1 MKSFKIALAQF
12 SPHIGNLEANAQKM
26 LEQANEA
33 KKQNADLIIFPEL
46 SSIGYPAEDLLLR
59 PSLTKRTQ
67 QVFEQLKT
75 VKDIVMVFGFVN
87 QTEDGQ
93 RYNAAAVMKDGQV
106 LGVYNKQN
114 LPNYSVF
121 DEKRYFTEGH
131 QHLVFE
137 YLGHKFGVLI
147 CEDVWSLSTVQQ
159 LAQLNVET
167 ALVLNASPYE
177 VGKPQHRVETMSAL
191 AKQMNLNLV
200 YANQVGGQDDLIF
213 DGTSFVIAKNGSI
226 VLQAESFK
234 ESLYFAEY
242 EAEQQAFKANALPP
256 ALDTMAE
263 IYQSLVMAT
272 RDYVQRSGFPGVIL
286 GLSGGIDSALTLA
299 IAADAIGA
307 DKVQA
312 VMMPYTYT
320 AQISVEDAAEQAK
333 SMGVT
338 FGIAEINPIVNSFMQ
353 TLYPFFGNSPADAT
367 EENLQARA
375 RGTLLMGLSNKFGNL
390 VLSTGNKSELAV
402 GYCTLYGDMVGGFAV
417 LKDVYKT
424 IVFELAKYRNSISD
438 KPVIPERVITR
449 PPSAELRPDQKDQD
463 SLPPYDVLDP
473 ILYAY
478 IEEDMS
484 QDDIIGKGFDAEVV
498 AKVIRLVDF
507 NEYKRRQGAIGPRI
521 SSRAFSRERR
531 YPIMN
536 GWKAGVKALSP
547 IKKPKHV
554 FGLFYIDIFKSI
566 FYAQKKRPS

>member
-12 SPHIGNLEANAQKM
+12 SPHIGNIESNVQKM
-26 LEQANEA
+26 IEQVNIA
-33 KKQNADLIIFPEL
+33 KQKNADIIVFPEL
-46 SSIGYPAEDLLLR
+46 STIGYPAEDLLLR
-59 PSLTKRTQ
+59 PSLIKRTQ
-67 QVFEQLKT
+67 HAFEALSE
-75 VKDIVMVFGFVN
+75 VKDIVVVFGFVN
-87 QTEDGQ
+87 QTADGQ
-93 RYNAAAVMKDGQV
+93 RHNAAAVMKDSQV
-106 LGVYNKQN
+106 LGIYNKQN

-147 CEDVWSLSTVQQ
+147 CEDVWSLTTVQQ

-167 ALVLNASPYE
+167 ILVLNASPYE

-191 AKQMNLNLV
+191 TSQMNINLV
-200 YANQVGGQDDLIF
+200 YVNQVGGQDDIIF
-213 DGTSFVIAKNGSI
+213 DGTSFVLNKNGKTA
-226 VLQAESFK
+226 LKAPSFQ
-234 ESLYFAEY
+234 EDVYVVDY
-242 EAEQQAFKANALPP
+242 DAEQKQYTPAEIAANPE
-256 ALDTMAE
+256 TIAE

-272 RDYVQRSGFPGVIL
+272 RDYVTRSGFPGVIL

-299 IAADAIGA
+299 IAVDAIGA

-320 AQISVEDAAEQAK
+320 AQISVEDAAAQAK
-333 SMGVT
+333 TMGIT

-353 TLYPFFGNSPADAT
+353 TLHPFFGNSPADTT

-390 VLSTGNKSELAV
+390 VLTTSNKSEVAV
-402 GYCTLYGDMVGGFAV
+402 GYSTLYGDMVGGFAV

-424 IVFELAKYRNSISD
+424 IVFELAKYRNTLSET
-438 KPVIPERVITR
+438 PVIPERVITR

-463 SLPPYDVLDP
+463 SLPAYDILDA

-478 IEEDMS
+478 IEEDQS
-484 QDDIIGKGFDAEVV
+484 QDEILEKFTAQGVDAELVK
-498 AKVIRLVDF
+498 KVIRLVDF
-507 NEYKRRQGAIGPRI
+507 NEYKRRQGPIGPRI
-521 SSRAFSRERR
+521 SSRSFGRERR
-531 YPIMN
+531 YPIVN
-536 GWKAGVKALSP
+536 GWKPG
-547 IKKPKHV
+547 I
-554 FGLFYIDIFKSI
+554 
-566 FYAQKKRPS
+566 

>member
-93 RYNAAAVMKDGQV
+93 RHNAAAVMKDGQV

-213 DGTSFVIAKNGSI
+213 DGTSFVIAKNGSV

-463 SLPPYDVLDP
+463 SLPPYDVLDA

-484 QDDIIGKGFDAEVV
+484 QDDIIAKGFDAEVV

-536 GWKAGVKALSP
+536 GWKAG
-547 IKKPKHV
+547 I
-554 FGLFYIDIFKSI
+554 
-566 FYAQKKRPS
+566 

>member
-12 SPHIGNLEANAQKM
+12 SPHIGNIEANAEKM
-26 LEQANEA
+26 QQLANEA
-33 KKQNADLIIFPEL
+33 KAQKSDLIIFPEL
-46 SSIGYPAEDLLLR
+46 ATIGYPAEDLLLR
-59 PSLTKRTQ
+59 PSLSKRTQ
-67 QVFEQLKT
+67 LAFEQLSQ

-93 RYNAAAVMKDGQV
+93 RYNSAAVMKDGKI
-106 LGVYNKQN
+106 LGIYNKQN
-114 LPNYSVF
+114 LPNYGVF
-121 DEKRYFTEGH
+121 DEKRYFNEGH

-147 CEDVWSLSTVQQ
+147 CEDIWSLNTVQQ

-213 DGTSFVIAKNGSI
+213 DGTSFVINKDGA
-226 VLQAESFK
+226 VAVQAPSFK
-234 ESLYFAEY
+234 ETLLYSDY
-242 EAEQQAFKANALPP
+242 IPEQQSYQVTESSPP
-256 ALDTMAE
+256 LETMAE
-263 IYQSLVMAT
+263 IYQALVMAT
-272 RDYVQRSGFPGVIL
+272 RDYVHRSGFSGVIL

-299 IAADAIGA
+299 IAVDAIGA

-320 AQISVEDAAEQAK
+320 SQISVEDAAAQAK
-333 SMGVT
+333 NMGIT
-338 FGIAEINPIVNSFMQ
+338 FGMAEINPIVNSFMQ
-353 TLYPFFGNSPADAT
+353 TLYPFFGNAPVDAT
-367 EENLQARA
+367 EENLQART

-390 VLSTGNKSELAV
+390 VLSTGNKSELSV

-424 IVFELAKYRNSISD
+424 IVFELAKYRNSISET
-438 KPVIPERVITR
+438 PVIPERVITR
-449 PPSAELRPDQKDQD
+449 PPSAELRPDQTDQD
-463 SLPPYDVLDP
+463 SLPAYDVLDA

-484 QDDIIGKGFDAEVV
+484 QDDIIAKGFDADVV
-498 AKVIRLVDF
+498 KKVIRLVDF
-507 NEYKRRQGAIGPRI
+507 NEYKRRQGSIGPRI

-531 YPIMN
+531 YPIIN
-536 GWKAGVKALSP
+536 GWKAGL
-547 IKKPKHV
+547 
-554 FGLFYIDIFKSI
+554 
-566 FYAQKKRPS
+566 

>member
-12 SPHIGNLEANAQKM
+12 SPHIGNLEANALKM
-26 LEQANEA
+26 VEQANEA

-137 YLGHKFGVLI
+137 YLEHKFGVLI

-177 VGKPQHRVETMSAL
+177 VGKPQHRIETMSAL

-200 YANQVGGQDDLIF
+200 YVNQVGGQDDLIF
-213 DGTSFVIAKNGSI
+213 DGTSFVIAKDGSI
-226 VLQAESFK
+226 TLQAESFK
-234 ESLYFAEY
+234 EALYFAEY
-242 EAEQQAFKANALPP
+242 EAEQQAFKVNALPP

-272 RDYVQRSGFPGVIL
+272 RDYVQRTGFPGVIL

-463 SLPPYDVLDP
+463 SLPPYDVLDA

-478 IEEDMS
+478 LEEDTS
-484 QDDIIGKGFDAEVV
+484 QDDIIAKGFDAEVV

-531 YPIMN
+531 YPIVN
-536 GWKAGVKALSP
+536 GWKAGV
-547 IKKPKHV
+547 
-554 FGLFYIDIFKSI
+554 
-566 FYAQKKRPS
+566 

>member
-12 SPHIGNLEANAQKM
+12 SPHIGNIDSNAQRM
-26 LEQANEA
+26 VEQANEA

-46 SSIGYPAEDLLLR
+46 SVIGYPAEDLLLR
-59 PSLTKRTQ
+59 PNLNKRMQ
-67 QVFEQLKT
+67 KAFQQLKE
-75 VKDIVMVFGFVN
+75 VKDIVMVFGFVH
-87 QTEDGQ
+87 QTEEGH
-93 RYNAAAVMKDGQV
+93 RYNSAAVMKDGVV
-106 LGVYNKQN
+106 LGIYNKHN

-121 DEKRYFTEGH
+121 DEKRYFSPGH

-147 CEDVWSLSTVQQ
+147 CEDIWSINTVKQLS
-159 LAQLNVET
+159 QLNVET
-167 ALVLNASPYE
+167 ILVLNASPYE
-177 VGKPQHRVETMSAL
+177 VGKPQHRVQTLTELS
-191 AKQMNLNLV
+191 KQLNVHLV
-200 YANQVGGQDDLIF
+200 YLNQVGGQDDLIF
-213 DGTSFVIAKNGSI
+213 DGSSFIINHDGEVA
-226 VLQAESFK
+226 LQAPSFK
-234 ESLYFAEY
+234 EELYYSEFD
-242 EAEQQAFKANALPP
+242 AEQKRYKKTAPTP
-256 ALDTMAE
+256 ALDTIAE
-263 IYQSLVMAT
+263 IYQGLVMAT
-272 RDYVQRSGFPGVIL
+272 RDYIQRSGFSGVIL

-320 AQISVEDAAEQAK
+320 SQISVEDATEQARR
-333 SMGVT
+333 MGVT
-338 FGIAEINPIVNSFMQ
+338 FGIAEIHPIVNSFMQ
-353 TLYPFFGNSPADAT
+353 TLYPFFGNAPADAT

-424 IVFELAKYRNSISD
+424 IVFELAKYRNSLSD
-438 KPVIPERVITR
+438 TPVIPERVITR

-463 SLPPYDVLDP
+463 SLPAYDILDA

-478 IEEDMS
+478 IEEDQS
-484 QDDIIGKGFDAEVV
+484 QSDIIAKGFDKEVV
-498 AKVIRLVDF
+498 EKVIRLVDR

-531 YPIMN
+531 YPIVN
-536 GWKAGVKALSP
+536 GW
-547 IKKPKHV
+547 
-554 FGLFYIDIFKSI
+554 
-566 FYAQKKRPS
+566 RPDD

>member
-338 FGIAEINPIVNSFMQ
+338 FGIAEINPIVNSIMQ

-463 SLPPYDVLDP
+463 SLPPYDVLDA

-484 QDDIIGKGFDAEVV
+484 QDDIIAKGFDAEVV

-536 GWKAGVKALSP
+536 GWKAGV
-547 IKKPKHV
+547 
-554 FGLFYIDIFKSI
+554 
-566 FYAQKKRPS
+566 

>member
-137 YLGHKFGVLI
+137 YMGHKFGVLI

-213 DGTSFVIAKNGSI
+213 DGTSFVIAKNGSV

-463 SLPPYDVLDP
+463 SLPPYDVLDA

-484 QDDIIGKGFDAEVV
+484 QDDIIAKGFDAEVV

-536 GWKAGVKALSP
+536 GWKAGV
-547 IKKPKHV
+547 
-554 FGLFYIDIFKSI
+554 
-566 FYAQKKRPS
+566 

>member
-12 SPHIGNLEANAQKM
+12 SPHIGNLEANAKKM

-33 KKQNADLIIFPEL
+33 KKQKADLIIFPEL

-213 DGTSFVIAKNGSI
+213 DGTSFVIAKNGSV

-463 SLPPYDVLDP
+463 SLPPYDVLDA

-484 QDDIIGKGFDAEVV
+484 QDDIIAKGFDAEVV

-536 GWKAGVKALSP
+536 GWKAGL
-547 IKKPKHV
+547 
-554 FGLFYIDIFKSI
+554 
-566 FYAQKKRPS
+566 

>member
-12 SPHIGNLEANAQKM
+12 SPHIGNLEANALKM
-26 LEQANEA
+26 VEQANEA

-93 RYNAAAVMKDGQV
+93 RYNAAAVIKDGQV

-137 YLGHKFGVLI
+137 YLEHKFGVLI

-177 VGKPQHRVETMSAL
+177 VGKPQHRIETMSAL

-200 YANQVGGQDDLIF
+200 YVNQVGGQDDLIF
-213 DGTSFVIAKNGSI
+213 DGTSFVIAKDGSI
-226 VLQAESFK
+226 TLQAESFK
-234 ESLYFAEY
+234 EALYFAEY
-242 EAEQQAFKANALPP
+242 EAEQQAFKVNALPP

-463 SLPPYDVLDP
+463 SLPPYDVLDA

-478 IEEDMS
+478 IEEDTS
-484 QDDIIGKGFDAEVV
+484 QDDIIAKGFDAEVV

-507 NEYKRRQGAIGPRI
+507 NEYKRSQGAIGPRI

-531 YPIMN
+531 YPIVN
-536 GWKAGVKALSP
+536 GWKAGV
-547 IKKPKHV
+547 
-554 FGLFYIDIFKSI
+554 
-566 FYAQKKRPS
+566 

>member
-213 DGTSFVIAKNGSI
+213 DGTSFVIAKNGSV

-463 SLPPYDVLDP
+463 SLPPYDVLDA

-484 QDDIIGKGFDAEVV
+484 QDDIIAKGFDAEVV

-536 GWKAGVKALSP
+536 GWKAGL
-547 IKKPKHV
+547 
-554 FGLFYIDIFKSI
+554 
-566 FYAQKKRPS
+566 

>member
-93 RYNAAAVMKDGQV
+93 RHNAAAVMKDGQV

-200 YANQVGGQDDLIF
+200 YANQVGGQDDLTF
-213 DGTSFVIAKNGSI
+213 DGTSFVIAKNGSV

-402 GYCTLYGDMVGGFAV
+402 GYCTLYGDMVGGFAI

-463 SLPPYDVLDP
+463 SLPPYDVLDA

-484 QDDIIGKGFDAEVV
+484 QDDIIAKGFDAEVV

-531 YPIMN
+531 YPIIN
-536 GWKAGVKALSP
+536 GWKAGV
-547 IKKPKHV
+547 
-554 FGLFYIDIFKSI
+554 
-566 FYAQKKRPS
+566 

>member
-87 QTEDGQ
+87 QSEDGQ

-213 DGTSFVIAKNGSI
+213 DGTSFVIAKDGSI

-424 IVFELAKYRNSISD
+424 IVFELAKYRNSISE

-463 SLPPYDVLDP
+463 SLPPYDVLDA

-484 QDDIIGKGFDAEVV
+484 QEDIIAKGFDAEVV

-536 GWKAGVKALSP
+536 GWKAGV
-547 IKKPKHV
+547 
-554 FGLFYIDIFKSI
+554 
-566 FYAQKKRPS
+566 

>member
-213 DGTSFVIAKNGSI
+213 DGTSFVIAKNGS
-226 VLQAESFK
+226 VVRQAESFK

-463 SLPPYDVLDP
+463 SLPPYDVLDA

-484 QDDIIGKGFDAEVV
+484 QDDIIAKGFDAEVV

-536 GWKAGVKALSP
+536 GWKAGV
-547 IKKPKHV
+547 
-554 FGLFYIDIFKSI
+554 
-566 FYAQKKRPS
+566 

>member
-12 SPHIGNLEANAQKM
+12 SPHIGNIEANTQKM
-26 LEQANEA
+26 LEQINEA
-33 KKQNADLIIFPEL
+33 KKQKADLILFPEL
-46 SSIGYPAEDLLLR
+46 STVGYPAEDLLLR
-59 PSLTKRTQ
+59 PSLAKRTQ
-67 QVFEQLKT
+67 KAFELLSQ

-87 QTEDGQ
+87 QSEEGH
-93 RYNAAAVMKDGQV
+93 RYNSAAVMKDGQV

-121 DEKRYFTEGH
+121 DEKRYFSEGH

-147 CEDVWSLSTVQQ
+147 CEDIWSLSTVHQ
-159 LAQLNVET
+159 LSQLNVET

-177 VGKPQHRVETMSAL
+177 VGKPQHRVTTMSQL
-191 AKQMNLNLV
+191 AKQLNINLV
-200 YANQVGGQDDLIF
+200 YTNQIGGQDDLIF
-213 DGTSFVIAKNGSI
+213 DGTSFVINKDGNIA
-226 VLQAESFK
+226 LQAASFK
-234 ESLYFAEY
+234 EDLYYAEY
-242 EAEQQAFKANALPP
+242 EAEQKAYKVGTVTP
-256 ALDTMAE
+256 ALDTLAE
-263 IYQSLVMAT
+263 IYQGLVLAT

-299 IAADAIGA
+299 IAVDAIGA

-320 AQISVEDAAEQAK
+320 AQISVEDAAAQAK
-333 SMGVT
+333 NMGVT

-390 VLSTGNKSELAV
+390 VLSTGNKSELSV
-402 GYCTLYGDMVGGFAV
+402 GYCTLYGDMVGGYAV

-424 IVFELAKYRNSISD
+424 IVFELAKYRNSISET
-438 KPVIPERVITR
+438 PVIPERVITR

-463 SLPPYDVLDP
+463 SLPAYEVLDA
-473 ILYAY
+473 ILYSY

-484 QDDIIGKGFDAEVV
+484 QDDIIAKGFDKAVV
-498 AKVIRLVDF
+498 EKVIRLVDR

-521 SSRAFSRERR
+521 SSRAFTRERR

-536 GWKAGVKALSP
+536 GWAPGV
-547 IKKPKHV
+547 
-554 FGLFYIDIFKSI
+554 
-566 FYAQKKRPS
+566 

>member
-12 SPHIGNLEANAQKM
+12 SPHIGNIEANTQKM
-26 LEQANEA
+26 LEQINEA
-33 KKQNADLIIFPEL
+33 KKQKADLILFPEL
-46 SSIGYPAEDLLLR
+46 STVGYPAEDLLLR
-59 PSLTKRTQ
+59 PSLAKRTQ
-67 QVFEQLKT
+67 KAFELLSQ

-87 QTEDGQ
+87 QSEEGH
-93 RYNAAAVMKDGQV
+93 RYNSAAVMKDGQV

-121 DEKRYFTEGH
+121 DEKRYFSEGH

-147 CEDVWSLSTVQQ
+147 CEDIWSLSTVHQ
-159 LAQLNVET
+159 LSQLNVET

-177 VGKPQHRVETMSAL
+177 VGKPQHRVTTMSQL
-191 AKQMNLNLV
+191 AKQLNINLV
-200 YANQVGGQDDLIF
+200 YTNQIGGQDDLIF
-213 DGTSFVIAKNGSI
+213 DGTSFVINKDGNIA
-226 VLQAESFK
+226 LQAASFK
-234 ESLYFAEY
+234 EDLYYAEY
-242 EAEQQAFKANALPP
+242 EAEQKAYKVGTVTP
-256 ALDTMAE
+256 ALDTLAE
-263 IYQSLVMAT
+263 IYQGLVLAT

-299 IAADAIGA
+299 IAVDAIGA

-320 AQISVEDAAEQAK
+320 AQISVEDAAAQAK
-333 SMGVT
+333 NMGVT

-353 TLYPFFGNSPADAT
+353 TLYPFFGNIPADAT

-390 VLSTGNKSELAV
+390 VLSTGNKSELSV
-402 GYCTLYGDMVGGFAV
+402 GYCTLYGDMVGGYAV

-424 IVFELAKYRNSISD
+424 IVFELAKYRNSISET
-438 KPVIPERVITR
+438 PVIPERVITR

-463 SLPPYDVLDP
+463 SLPAYEVLDA
-473 ILYAY
+473 ILYSY

-484 QDDIIGKGFDAEVV
+484 QDDIIAKGFDKAVV
-498 AKVIRLVDF
+498 EKVIRLVDR

-521 SSRAFSRERR
+521 SSRAFTRERR

-536 GWKAGVKALSP
+536 GWTPGV
-547 IKKPKHV
+547 
-554 FGLFYIDIFKSI
+554 
-566 FYAQKKRPS
+566 

>member
-26 LEQANEA
+26 LEQTNEA

-213 DGTSFVIAKNGSI
+213 DGTSFVIAKNGSV

-299 IAADAIGA
+299 IAADAIGS

-463 SLPPYDVLDP
+463 SLPPYDVLDA

-484 QDDIIGKGFDAEVV
+484 QDDIIAKGFDAEVV
-498 AKVIRLVDF
+498 KKVIRLVDF

-536 GWKAGVKALSP
+536 GWKAGV
-547 IKKPKHV
+547 
-554 FGLFYIDIFKSI
+554 
-566 FYAQKKRPS
+566 

>member
-213 DGTSFVIAKNGSI
+213 DGTSFVIAKNGSV

-242 EAEQQAFKANALPP
+242 EAEKQAFKANALPP

-463 SLPPYDVLDP
+463 SLPPYDVLDA

-484 QDDIIGKGFDAEVV
+484 QDYIIAKGFDAEVV

-536 GWKAGVKALSP
+536 GWKAGL
-547 IKKPKHV
+547 
-554 FGLFYIDIFKSI
+554 
-566 FYAQKKRPS
+566 

>member
-1 MKSFKIALAQF
+1 MKNFKIALAQF
-12 SPHIGNLEANAQKM
+12 SPHIGNIDANTQKM
-26 LEQANEA
+26 IEQINAA
-33 KKQNADLIIFPEL
+33 KLQQADLIVFPEL
-46 SSIGYPAEDLLLR
+46 STLGYPADDLLLR
-59 PSLTKRTQ
+59 PNLQKRTQ
-67 QVFEQLKT
+67 KAFAQLSEI
-75 VKDIVMVFGFVN
+75 KDIVIVFGFVH

-93 RYNAAAVMKDGQV
+93 RYNSAAVMKDGQI
-106 LGVYNKQN
+106 LGIYNKQN

-121 DEKRYFTEGH
+121 DEKRYFQTSH

-147 CEDVWSLSTVQQ
+147 CEDVWSLNTVHQ
-159 LAQLNVET
+159 LSQLNVDT
-167 ALVLNASPYE
+167 ILVLNASPYE
-177 VGKPQHRVETMSAL
+177 VGKPQHRVATMRKL
-191 AKQMNLNLV
+191 AKQLNINLA
-200 YANQVGGQDDLIF
+200 YINQVGGQDDLIF
-213 DGTSFVIAKNGSI
+213 DGTSFVINQDGEVA
-226 VLQAESFK
+226 LQAPSFQ
-234 ESLYFAEY
+234 EELYYTEY
-242 EAEQQAFKANALPP
+242 LAEQKTFKVVESTP

-263 IYQSLVMAT
+263 IYQGLVLAT

-299 IAADAIGA
+299 IAVDAIGA

-320 AQISVEDAAEQAK
+320 APMSVEDAAAQAK

-338 FGIAEINPIVNSFMQ
+338 FGIAEIHPIVNSFMQ
-353 TLYPFFGNSPADAT
+353 TLYPFFGNSPADTT
-367 EENLQARA
+367 EENLQART

-390 VLSTGNKSELAV
+390 VLATGNKSEISV
-402 GYCTLYGDMVGGFAV
+402 GYCTLYGDMVGGYSV

-424 IVFELAKYRNSISD
+424 IVFELAKYRNSISET
-438 KPVIPERVITR
+438 PVIPERVITR

-463 SLPPYDVLDP
+463 SLPPYDILDA

-484 QDDIIGKGFDAEVV
+484 QDDIIAKGFEKEVV
-498 AKVIRLVDF
+498 EKIIRLVDQ

-531 YPIMN
+531 YPIVN
-536 GWKAGVKALSP
+536 GWTPGV
-547 IKKPKHV
+547 
-554 FGLFYIDIFKSI
+554 
-566 FYAQKKRPS
+566 

>member
-12 SPHIGNLEANAQKM
+12 SPHIGNIEANAQKM
-26 LEQANEA
+26 IEQANQA
-33 KKQNADLIIFPEL
+33 KKQNADLIVFPEL
-46 SSIGYPAEDLLLR
+46 SLIGYPAEDLLIR
-59 PSLTKRTQ
+59 PSLAKRTQ
-67 QVFEQLKT
+67 KGFEQLSQ

-87 QTEDGQ
+87 QTEDGE
-93 RYNAAAVMKDGQV
+93 RYNAAVVMKDGQV
-106 LGVYNKQN
+106 LGIYNKQN
-114 LPNYSVF
+114 LPHYGIF
-121 DEKRYFTEGH
+121 DEKRYFNEGH

-147 CEDVWSLSTVQQ
+147 CEDVWSLNTVHQ
-159 LAQLNVET
+159 LSQLNVDT
-167 ALVLNASPYE
+167 ILVLNASPYE
-177 VGKPQHRVETMSAL
+177 VGKPQHRIATMRKL
-191 AKQMNLNLV
+191 AKQLNINLA
-200 YANQVGGQDDLIF
+200 YINQIGGQDDLIF
-213 DGTSFVIAKNGSI
+213 DGTSFVINQDGEVA
-226 VLQAESFK
+226 LQAPSFQ
-234 ESLYFAEY
+234 EELYYTEY
-242 EAEQQAFKANALPP
+242 LAEQKTFKVVESTP

-263 IYQSLVMAT
+263 IYQGLVLAT

-299 IAADAIGA
+299 IAVDAIGA

-320 AQISVEDAAEQAK
+320 APMSVEDAAAQAK

-338 FGIAEINPIVNSFMQ
+338 FGIAEIHPIVNSFMQ
-353 TLYPFFGNSPADAT
+353 TLYPFFGNSPADTT
-367 EENLQARA
+367 EENLQART

-390 VLSTGNKSELAV
+390 VLATGNKSEISV
-402 GYCTLYGDMVGGFAV
+402 GYCTLYGDMVGGYSV

-424 IVFELAKYRNSISD
+424 IVFELAKYRNSISET
-438 KPVIPERVITR
+438 PVIPERVITR

-463 SLPPYDVLDP
+463 SLPPYDILDA

-484 QDDIIGKGFDAEVV
+484 QDDIITKGFEKEVV
-498 AKVIRLVDF
+498 EKIIRLVDQ

-531 YPIMN
+531 YPIVN
-536 GWKAGVKALSP
+536 GWTPGV
-547 IKKPKHV
+547 
-554 FGLFYIDIFKSI
+554 
-566 FYAQKKRPS
+566 

>member
-12 SPHIGNLEANAQKM
+12 SPHIGNLEANAKKM

-33 KKQNADLIIFPEL
+33 KKQKADLIIFPEL

-213 DGTSFVIAKNGSI
+213 DGTSFVIAKNGSV

-242 EAEQQAFKANALPP
+242 EAEQQAFKANPLPP

-463 SLPPYDVLDP
+463 SLPPYDVLDA

-484 QDDIIGKGFDAEVV
+484 QDDIIAKGFDAEVV

-536 GWKAGVKALSP
+536 GWKAGL
-547 IKKPKHV
+547 
-554 FGLFYIDIFKSI
+554 
-566 FYAQKKRPS
+566 

>member
-12 SPHIGNLEANAQKM
+12 SPHVGNIDANTQKM
-26 LEQANEA
+26 IEQANLA
-33 KKQNADLIIFPEL
+33 KKDNADLIIFPEL
-46 SSIGYPAEDLLLR
+46 STLGYPADDLILR

-67 QVFEQLKT
+67 QAFDQLAQ

-93 RYNAAAVMKDGQV
+93 RFNSAAVMKDGQV
-106 LGVYNKQN
+106 LGIYNKQT
-114 LPNYSVF
+114 LPNYAVF
-121 DEKRYFTEGH
+121 DEKRYFNEGH

-147 CEDVWSLSTVQQ
+147 CEDVWSLNVVQQ
-159 LAQLNVET
+159 LAQLNVDT
-167 ALVLNASPYE
+167 VVVLNSSPYE
-177 VGKPQHRVETMSAL
+177 VGKPQHRIETMAAL
-191 AKQMNLNLV
+191 VKQLNINLV
-200 YANQVGGQDDLIF
+200 YCNQVGGHDDLVF
-213 DGTSFVIAKNGSI
+213 DGTSFVLNKSGEVA
-226 VLQAESFK
+226 LQAPSFQ
-234 ESLYFAEY
+234 ENLCIAEY
-242 EAEQQAFKANALPP
+242 DTTRLEFNKTSITPT
-256 ALDTMAE
+256 LDTMAE

-299 IAADAIGA
+299 IAVDAIGA

-333 SMGVT
+333 RLGVT
-338 FGIAEINPIVNSFMQ
+338 FGIAEINPIVNGFLQ
-353 TLYPFFGNSPADAT
+353 TLYPFFGDAPVDTT
-367 EENLQARA
+367 EENLQARS
-375 RGTLLMGLSNKFGNL
+375 RGTLLMALSNKFGNL
-390 VLSTGNKSELAV
+390 VLSTGNKSEVAV
-402 GYCTLYGDMVGGFAV
+402 GYCTLYGDMVGGFSV

-424 IVFELAKYRNSISD
+424 IVFELAKYRNSIAD

-449 PPSAELRPDQKDQD
+449 PPSAELRPDQVDQD
-463 SLPPYDVLDP
+463 SLPPYEVLDA
-473 ILYAY
+473 ILYSY

-484 QDDIIGKGFDAEVV
+484 QDEIIEKGFEEEVV
-498 AKVIRLVDF
+498 KRVIRLVDV

-531 YPIMN
+531 YPIIN
-536 GWKAGVKALSP
+536 GWKAG
-547 IKKPKHV
+547 I
-554 FGLFYIDIFKSI
+554 
-566 FYAQKKRPS
+566 

>member
-1 MKSFKIALAQF
+1 MNSFKIALAQF
-12 SPHIGNLEANAQKM
+12 SPHIGNLESNAAKMLQQANAAK
-26 LEQANEA
+26 EQNV
-33 KKQNADLIIFPEL
+33 DIIVFPEL
-46 SSIGYPAEDLLLR
+46 STVGYPAEDLLLR
-59 PSLTKRTQ
+59 PSLNKRTQ
-67 QVFEQLKT
+67 QAFEQLASIQ
-75 VKDIVMVFGFVN
+75 DIVLVFGFVN

-93 RYNAAAVMKDGQV
+93 RYNSAAVMKNGQV
-106 LGVYNKQN
+106 LGIYNKQN

-121 DEKRYFTEGH
+121 DEKRYFNEGH

-147 CEDVWSLSTVQQ
+147 CEDVWALPTVQQ

-177 VGKPQHRVETMSAL
+177 VGKPQHRIETMSAL
-191 AKQMNLNLV
+191 TKQLNINLV
-200 YANQVGGQDDLIF
+200 YCNQVGGQDDLVF
-213 DGTSFVIAKNGSI
+213 DGTSFVINNAGE
-226 VLQAESFK
+226 VVVQAPSFV
-234 ESLYFAEY
+234 EDLYFVEY
-242 EAEQQAFKANALPP
+242 DADQKAYKKGNIVP

-263 IYQSLVMAT
+263 IYQSLVIAT

-333 SMGVT
+333 NMGVT
-338 FGIAEINPIVNSFMQ
+338 FGIAEINPIVNGFMQ
-353 TLYPFFGNSPADAT
+353 TLFPFFGDSPADAT
-367 EENLQARA
+367 EENLQARS
-375 RGTLLMGLSNKFGNL
+375 RGTLLMALSNKFGNL
-390 VLSTGNKSELAV
+390 VLSTGNKSELSV
-402 GYCTLYGDMVGGFAV
+402 GYCTLYGDMVGGYAV

-424 IVFELAKYRNSISD
+424 IVFELAKYRNSISET
-438 KPVIPERVITR
+438 PVIPERVITR

-463 SLPPYDVLDP
+463 SLPEYDVLDA

-484 QDDIIGKGFDAEVV
+484 QDDIIAKGFDADVV
-498 AKVIRLVDF
+498 KKVIRLVDL

-531 YPIMN
+531 YPIVN
-536 GWKAGVKALSP
+536 GWKPG
-547 IKKPKHV
+547 I
-554 FGLFYIDIFKSI
+554 
-566 FYAQKKRPS
+566 

>member
-12 SPHIGNLEANAQKM
+12 SPHIGNIEANTQKM
-26 LEQANEA
+26 LEQINEA
-33 KKQNADLIIFPEL
+33 KKQKADLILFPEL
-46 SSIGYPAEDLLLR
+46 STLGYPAEDLLLR

-67 QVFEQLKT
+67 QAFEQLSQ
-75 VKDIVMVFGFVN
+75 VKDIVLVFGFVN

-106 LGVYNKQN
+106 LGIYNKQN

-121 DEKRYFTEGH
+121 DEKRYFNEGH

-147 CEDVWSLSTVQQ
+147 CEDIWSLNTVQQ
-159 LAQLNVET
+159 LSQLNVET

-177 VGKPQHRVETMSAL
+177 VGKPQHRIATMGEL
-191 AKQMNLNLV
+191 AKQLNINLV
-200 YANQVGGQDDLIF
+200 YTNQIGGQDDLIF
-213 DGTSFVIAKNGSI
+213 DGTSFVLNKDGGVA
-226 VLQAESFK
+226 LQAPSFK
-234 ESLYFAEY
+234 EDLYYAEY
-242 EAEQQAFKANALPP
+242 DAEQKTYKVGTITPVLE
-256 ALDTMAE
+256 TMAE
-263 IYQSLVMAT
+263 IYQGLVLAT

-307 DKVQA
+307 NKVQA

-333 SMGVT
+333 NMGVT

-390 VLSTGNKSELAV
+390 VLSTGNKSELSV
-402 GYCTLYGDMVGGFAV
+402 GYCTLYGDMVGGYAV

-424 IVFELAKYRNSISD
+424 IVFELAKYRNSISET
-438 KPVIPERVITR
+438 PVIPERVITR

-463 SLPPYDVLDP
+463 SLPAYEVLDA

-484 QDDIIGKGFDAEVV
+484 QDDIIAKGFEKTVV
-498 AKVIRLVDF
+498 EKVIRLVDR

-531 YPIMN
+531 YPIIN
-536 GWKAGVKALSP
+536 GWAPGV
-547 IKKPKHV
+547 
-554 FGLFYIDIFKSI
+554 
-566 FYAQKKRPS
+566 

>member
-12 SPHIGNLEANAQKM
+12 SPHIGNIEANAQKM
-26 LEQANEA
+26 IEQANQA
-33 KKQNADLIIFPEL
+33 KKQNADLIVFPEL
-46 SSIGYPAEDLLLR
+46 SLIGYPAEDLLIR
-59 PSLTKRTQ
+59 PSLAKRTQ
-67 QVFEQLKT
+67 KGFEQLSQ

-87 QTEDGQ
+87 QTEDGE
-93 RYNAAAVMKDGQV
+93 RYNAAVVMKDGQV
-106 LGVYNKQN
+106 LGIYNKQN
-114 LPNYSVF
+114 LPQYGIF
-121 DEKRYFTEGH
+121 DEKRYFNEGH

-147 CEDVWSLSTVQQ
+147 CEDVWSLNTVHQ
-159 LAQLNVET
+159 LSQLNVDT
-167 ALVLNASPYE
+167 ILVLNASPYE
-177 VGKPQHRVETMSAL
+177 VGKPQHRVATMRKL
-191 AKQMNLNLV
+191 AKQLNINLA
-200 YANQVGGQDDLIF
+200 YINQVGGQDDLIF
-213 DGTSFVIAKNGSI
+213 DGTSFVINQDGEVA
-226 VLQAESFK
+226 LQAPSFQ
-234 ESLYFAEY
+234 EELYYTEY
-242 EAEQQAFKANALPP
+242 LAEQKTFKVVESTP

-263 IYQSLVMAT
+263 IYQGLVLAT

-299 IAADAIGA
+299 IAVDAIGA

-320 AQISVEDAAEQAK
+320 APMSVEDAAAQAK

-338 FGIAEINPIVNSFMQ
+338 FGIAEIHPIVNSFMQ
-353 TLYPFFGNSPADAT
+353 TLYPFFGNSPADTT
-367 EENLQARA
+367 EENLQART

-390 VLSTGNKSELAV
+390 VLATGNKSEISV
-402 GYCTLYGDMVGGFAV
+402 GYCTLYGDMVGGYSV

-424 IVFELAKYRNSISD
+424 IVFELAKYRNSISET
-438 KPVIPERVITR
+438 PVIPERVITR

-463 SLPPYDVLDP
+463 SLPPYDILDA

-484 QDDIIGKGFDAEVV
+484 QDDIIAKGFEKEVV
-498 AKVIRLVDF
+498 EKIICLVDQ

-531 YPIMN
+531 YPIVN
-536 GWKAGVKALSP
+536 GWTPGV
-547 IKKPKHV
+547 
-554 FGLFYIDIFKSI
+554 
-566 FYAQKKRPS
+566 